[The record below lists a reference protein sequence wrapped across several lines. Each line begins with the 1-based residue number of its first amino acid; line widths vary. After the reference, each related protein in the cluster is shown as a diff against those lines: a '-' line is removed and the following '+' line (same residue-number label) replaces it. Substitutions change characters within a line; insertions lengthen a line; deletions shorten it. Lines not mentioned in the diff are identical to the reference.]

1 MCVCVCVCDS
11 VPILCSSVLALHEL
25 TEKVDCVLPVEN
37 QVRGIEGG
45 GEEVGGRRRWGRGW
59 EEEVGPGVV
68 GRGGA
73 GGGRKR
79 LGGEGEANSSKRSV
93 EYANMRKGKRR

>member
-1 MCVCVCVCDS
+1 MCVCDS

-25 TEKVDCVLPVEN
+25 TEKADCVLPVEN

-45 GEEVGGRRRWGRGW
+45 RGRGGR

-68 GRGGA
+68 G
-73 GGGRKR
+73 KSR

-93 EYANMRKGKRR
+93 EYANRRKGKRR